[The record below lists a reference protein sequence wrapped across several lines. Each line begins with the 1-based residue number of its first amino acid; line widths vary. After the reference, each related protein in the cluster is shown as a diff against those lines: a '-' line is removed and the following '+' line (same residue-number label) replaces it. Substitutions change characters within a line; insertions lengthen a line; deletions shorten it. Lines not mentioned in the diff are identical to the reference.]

1 MSVAQTR
8 GARRRGKQY
17 RRVNGP
23 HAVDKSKADRRLAQ
37 RVAGERERQARS
49 KGKGK

>member
-1 MSVAQTR
+1 MSVAQIR
-8 GARRRGKQY
+8 GARRRGKLY
-17 RRVNGP
+17 RRMFGP

-37 RVAGERERQARS
+37 RIAGERDRMARS